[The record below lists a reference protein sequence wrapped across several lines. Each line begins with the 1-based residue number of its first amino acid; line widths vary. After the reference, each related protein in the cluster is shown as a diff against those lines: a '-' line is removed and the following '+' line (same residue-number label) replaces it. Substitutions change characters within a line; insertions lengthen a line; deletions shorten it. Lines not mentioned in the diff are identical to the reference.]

1 MVIDFHTHTFPDK
14 IADRSIA
21 FLEKAGNMKAV
32 CDGRRQT
39 LHEVMNG
46 GGADISVVLPV
57 ATNPKQERTINSLS
71 AEINGRDNIF
81 YFGAIHPDCENVGE
95 TLDFIKASG
104 LRGIKL
110 HPDYQGVYFDDE
122 RYLKII
128 FEAAKRGL
136 FTVTHAGVDVAYT
149 DDVHCT
155 PDMVIDVM
163 KRLDGAADNKLI
175 LAHMGGY
182 GLPDEVLL
190 KLCGMPVYM
199 DTAAVLD
206 LYPEKC
212 AEIIKKHGAN
222 RVLFA
227 TDSPWK
233 SQKAYIELF
242 NSLDLTDEDKEKILY
257 KNGMKILGKT
267 Q

>member
-14 IADRSIA
+14 IAEKSIA
-21 FLEKAGNMKAV
+21 FLEKAGGMKAV
-32 CDGRRQT
+32 CDARRST
-39 LHEVMNG
+39 LLSVMQN

-57 ATNPKQERTINSLS
+57 ATSPKQEQTINSLS
-71 AEINGRDNIF
+71 AEINGKDNIY
-81 YFGAIHPDCENVGE
+81 YFGAIHPDCENVEE
-95 TLDFIKASG
+95 TLDFIKSAG

-122 RYLKII
+122 RYVKII
-128 FEAAKRGL
+128 SGAVKRDL
-136 FTVTHAGVDVAYT
+136 YVVTHAGVDVAYPN
-149 DDVHCT
+149 DVHCT
-155 PDMVIDVM
+155 PDMVLSVLERVGDT
-163 KRLDGAADNKLI
+163 KNKLI

-182 GLPDEVLL
+182 GLPEEVLE
-190 KLCGMPVYM
+190 KLCGLPVFM

-212 AEIIKKHGAN
+212 AEIIKKHGAD

-233 SQKAYIELF
+233 SQKAYTELF
-242 NSLDLTDEDKEKILY
+242 NSLGLTDAEKEMIFY
-257 KNGMKILGKT
+257 KNGMKILGI
-267 Q
+267 